1 MINVIQS
8 LFGFGALLVFA
19 AIVSW
24 FAGRRVSARR
34 LASMGIAAL
43 IIAGFLEIYVRIS
56 PV

>member
-8 LFGFGALLVFA
+8 LFGFGALLVIT
-19 AIVSW
+19 AIVLW
-24 FAGRRVSARR
+24 FAGRRVPARR

-43 IIAGFLEIYVRIS
+43 IIAGLLEIYVRIS